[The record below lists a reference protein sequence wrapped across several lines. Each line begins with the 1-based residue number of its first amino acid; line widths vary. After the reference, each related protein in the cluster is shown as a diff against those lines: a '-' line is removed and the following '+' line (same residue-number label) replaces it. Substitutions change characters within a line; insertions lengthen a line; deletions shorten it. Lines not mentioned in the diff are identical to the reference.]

1 MSKVNIVF
9 DMSKYDLFR
18 LCEARYN
25 YRHNILIGKPGKPQQ
40 MERGSLCHVGNEVY
54 YQGLKDGLGY
64 DAAVNIA
71 LSKIREAGVVSTD
84 LDNDVINR
92 CIDVMEE
99 YYDYWRIADQGFVI
113 NAVEQ
118 PFMFLLFEN
127 DEVRLY
133 LAGKIDL
140 VTSDNRY
147 ENEPMDHK
155 TYDRTYDVGRMN
167 NQFKCYALAT
177 GSNYLTVNK
186 IGFQKTLKPHEKYV
200 RTRLT
205 FDPLC
210 LEEWKQNVITTL
222 MNNYLMCVAENK
234 WPMNETSCEKF
245 NRRCEFY
252 DICDSSGLPA
262 KNWKINSDFIKVEPW
277 DVTRAMS
284 KSSQLIEEERKKREK
299 AANAEETEPHTQV
312 KET

>member
-25 YRHNILIGKPGKPQQ
+25 YRHNLNIGLPGKPEQ

-54 YQGLKDGLGY
+54 YQALKDRIPY
-64 DAAVNIA
+64 DQAVNMA
-71 LSKIREAGVVSTD
+71 LSKIREAGVVATD
-84 LDNDVINR
+84 LDNEIINR

-113 NAVEQ
+113 NEVEQ
-118 PFMFLLFEN
+118 PFMFELFSN
-127 DEVRLY
+127 DDVRIF

-155 TYDRTYDVGRMN
+155 TYDRTYEVGRMN
-167 NQFKCYALAT
+167 NQFKCYCTAT
-177 GSNYLTVNK
+177 KSNYLTVNK
-186 IGFQKTLKPHEKYV
+186 IGFQKTLKPHQKFV
-200 RTRLT
+200 RTKLT
-205 FDPLC
+205 FDPLI
-210 LEEWKQNVITTL
+210 LEEWKQNVITAL
-222 MNNYLMCVAENK
+222 MNNYLSCVAEDK
-234 WPMNETSCEKF
+234 WPMNETSCEKY

-252 DICDSSGLPA
+252 EICDSSGLPA
-262 KNWKINSDFIKVEPW
+262 KNYKINSNYIKLEPW
-277 DVTRAMS
+277 DVTKVMK
-284 KSSQLIEEERKKREK
+284 KSSQTIEDEKKKRNE
-299 AANAEETEPHTQV
+299 AENAETEPRS
-312 KET
+312 

>member
-1 MSKVNIVF
+1 MSKVNILF

-25 YRHNILIGKPGKPQQ
+25 YRHNILIGKPGKPEQ

-64 DAAVNIA
+64 DVSVNMA

-92 CIDVMEE
+92 CVDVMEE

-113 NAVEQ
+113 NSVEE
-118 PFMFLLFEN
+118 PFMFLLFE
-127 DEVRLY
+127 DSDVRIY

-147 ENEPMDHK
+147 ENEPVDHK
-155 TYDRTYDVGRMN
+155 TYDRTYNVGRMN

-186 IGFQKTLKPHEKYV
+186 IGFQKTLKPHEKFV

-205 FDPLC
+205 FDPLT
-210 LEEWKQNVITTL
+210 LEEWRQNVITTL
-222 MNNYLMCVAENK
+222 MNNYLTCLTENK
-234 WPMNETSCEKF
+234 WPMNETSCEKY

-252 DICDSSGLPA
+252 DICDASGLPA

-284 KSSQLIEEERKKREK
+284 KSSQLIEEERKKREQ
-299 AANAEETEPHTQV
+299 ANAEATESHSQT
-312 KET
+312 EEA